1 MDNISRY
8 VSSFDQSFL
17 ILLKS
22 DQNPAGKGQ
31 CRLLQSPSIYE
42 IICSFANFLR
52 RNYHAGVTI
61 KVDHCNVLS
70 ARTLAWFHTDHG
82 HVLYI
87 SFYIILMS
95 PYSNVHV
102 YVHVSTPIQCRAS
115 EYYAISTTL
124 LWSKWQRSCLSGLF

>member
-17 ILLKS
+17 NSAEIRSKSRRKRTMSVIL
-22 DQNPAGKGQ
+22 QVH
-31 CRLLQSPSIYE
+31 LLYE

-70 ARTLAWFHTDHG
+70 TKPLLWFHTDHG
-82 HVLYI
+82 HVLYKLLYH
-87 SFYIILMS
+87 FNVTV
-95 PYSNVHV
+95 YSNVHV
-102 YVHVSTPIQCRAS
+102 YVHISTPRYNAALYRILRHFNNPLTVEMAT
-115 EYYAISTTL
+115 IMV
-124 LWSKWQRSCLSGLF
+124 